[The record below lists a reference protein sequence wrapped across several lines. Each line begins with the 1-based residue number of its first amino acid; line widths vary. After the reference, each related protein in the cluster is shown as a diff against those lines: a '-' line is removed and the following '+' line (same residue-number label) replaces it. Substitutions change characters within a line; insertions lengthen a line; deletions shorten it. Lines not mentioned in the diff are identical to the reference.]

1 EVRPVEIG
9 PGEVYRDENV
19 RVIAFPVKHGAFK
32 EAFGYRFE
40 ARDKVIVVSGDTTYD
55 ERMVEHARGADILVH
70 EVYCEAGWAKRTP
83 EWRAYHAAYHTSG
96 PDLGCLAAKV
106 RPRTLV
112 LTHQLLMGAPRE
124 ALLSEIRREWDGE
137 IVDGK
142 DLDVIR

>member
-1 EVRPVEIG
+1 M
-9 PGEVYRDENV
+9 
-19 RVIAFPVKHGAFK
+19 RVTAFPVKHGAFT
-32 EAFGYRFE
+32 EAFGFRFE

-55 ERMVEHARGADILVH
+55 KRMVEYAQGADILVH

-83 EWRAYHAAYHTSG
+83 EWRAYHARYHTSG

-112 LTHQLLMGAPRE
+112 LTHQLLMGTPRE
-124 ALLSEIRREWDGE
+124 ALLGEIRREWDGE
-137 IVDGK
+137 VVDGK